1 MWLHVD
7 GKNTPAFDGNGYVT
21 GPDSTGTMINDMR
34 SFLDFAQSKQ
44 LLVVFVLWNGAV
56 RPTDNALNLIYD
68 ETKLQTYIDNAL
80 KVFYLF
86 HLERI
91 KFNVLIMQYAA
102 DGKRPG

>member
-21 GPDSTGTMINDMR
+21 GPDSTGTMIDDMR

-80 KVFYLF
+80 KVFVTSVFLPLYF
-86 HLERI
+86 S
-91 KFNVLIMQYAA
+91 MY
-102 DGKRPG
+102 